1 MEFWYYSAL
10 KLSRRERNMK
20 TFLTAFLLLCSSV
33 ALAGERPAPA
43 PIECR
48 LDVSLDIPR
57 SLIRGRLI
65 IPVSAGKAMTFH
77 TGQLVVGRV
86 TLNGKDIPAPVREG
100 GLDITPSED
109 GLMEVRYEG
118 VFKGGL
124 PQGDRNFGVV
134 SSTIDDRGI
143 SLTGTWYPQPSGLVR
158 WKLTALLPAGYEA
171 VSEADRIVK
180 VTKDGGTEFAFD
192 FPHPVDSLSLVA
204 TDRYEVIQDRFGDR
218 ELYAYFFKEDRELAK
233 TYLQYAKKY
242 FELYEKMLTP
252 YPYKRFSIVEN
263 FLPTGYSMPAFT
275 LLGQDVVRLPFIV
288 ETSLGH
294 EILHQWFGNS
304 VYGEREK
311 GNWEEGLT
319 TYLADHWYEEQKG
332 KGWEYRKQLLVN
344 YGAYVNSSN
353 EFPLSGFRSR
363 TDLPSRS
370 IGYGKAAMVF
380 HLLRT
385 MTGDDTF
392 FGALKDLIGQRQF
405 TAASWDDIKDVFVKR
420 SGRELSPFFH
430 QWLKEKGL
438 VDIRVE
444 SSSVRRKGEKFEL
457 TMHVVRKNSTVAVDL
472 PLTLLFL
479 QGSEKKM
486 SVTLD
491 AERKEI
497 TLLVDEEPAYV
508 VFDRDYDLP
517 RSLTGDEMPPVVAR
531 LLGDERPV
539 IVVEEAGV
547 PVYQS
552 VIVGFAREQAQN
564 NEKKE
569 EGAGNRLTDADLKA
583 SSVVVLGADNPLVNR
598 LFGAVPAPAAGF
610 SLEVRTNPWNAGKV
624 VGIFNARSAE
634 EAGAAFPKIAHYGKY
649 SSLAFDKG
657 RNIDKKISTAER
669 GIIVPFRGEPS
680 VVDLSLMKKLFNVT
694 EAAAA
699 KKIIY
704 LGEYHDRFS
713 HHNIELQIIRE
724 LHKKDPRLA
733 IGMEMFQRPFQNTL
747 DDYVSGAIDEREFL
761 NRSEYFE
768 RWGFDYNLYKPILDF
783 ARRERVPV
791 VALNIR
797 KEITEKVSKES
808 MDALTD
814 DERKELPR
822 ETDFAD
828 EDYRHRIR
836 EAFDQHKGQGEM
848 NFDFFLQA
856 QVLWDETMAES
867 IDEYLKKNPDRRIA
881 VIAGSGHLVYGNG
894 IPKRTFRRNNLPYII
909 ILNDADIEP
918 DIADFIIFPQP
929 LNGMTAPRLLVT
941 FKEDKGRFVINDFVQ
956 ESPAKAAG
964 LRSGDVIVSLDGVPA
979 TSLRNIK
986 AALFYKDKGD
996 IMKIKAIRKRFLL
1009 GEKEMEFEVKL

>member
-1 MEFWYYSAL
+1 
-10 KLSRRERNMK
+10 MK
-20 TFLTAFLLLCSSV
+20 TLLTAFLMLCSSV
-33 ALAGERPAPA
+33 AFAGERPAPA

-48 LDVSLDIPR
+48 LDVSLDISR

-65 IPVSAGKAMTFH
+65 TPVSAGKAMTFH
-77 TGQLVVGRV
+77 TGELVVGRV
-86 TLNGKDIPAPVREG
+86 TLNGKDISASVRAG
-100 GLDITPSED
+100 VLDIKPPED
-109 GLMEVRYEG
+109 GLLEVRYEG

-143 SLTGTWYPQPSGLVR
+143 SLTGTWYPQPSGLTR
-158 WKLTALLPAGYEA
+158 WKLTALLPVGYEA

-180 VTKDGGTEFAFD
+180 VTKDGGTEFTFD

-353 EFPLSGFRSR
+353 EFPLSEFRSR

-385 MTGDDTF
+385 LTGDETF

-405 TAASWDDIKDVFVKR
+405 TAVSWDDIKDVFVKR
-420 SGRELSPFFH
+420 SGRDLAPFFR
-430 QWLKEKGL
+430 QWLEEKGL
-438 VDIRVE
+438 PEVRVE
-444 SSSVRRKGEKFEL
+444 SAVARRKGDQFEV
-457 TMHVVRKNSTVAVDL
+457 TIGVTRKGGSLAIDL
-472 PLTLLFL
+472 PVTVLFLHGNEKKQTVLLDADKKELTLLL
-479 QGSEKKM
+479 
-486 SVTLD
+486 
-491 AERKEI
+491 
-497 TLLVDEEPAYV
+497 DEEPAYV
-508 VFDRDYDLP
+508 VLDRDYDMA
-517 RSLTGDEMPPVVAR
+517 RKLTPDEMPPVIAR
-531 LLGDERPV
+531 LFGDDKPV
-539 IVVEEAGV
+539 IAVQERDLAT
-547 PVYQS
+547 YQA
-552 VIVGFAREQAQN
+552 VIVGLA
-564 NEKKE
+564 KPGDGTSKE
-569 EGAGNRLTDADLKA
+569 EGTGKRLTDAVLKE
-583 SSVVVLGADNPLVNR
+583 STVVILGADNPLVNR
-598 LFGAVPAPAAGF
+598 LFGSLPAPKTGF
-610 SLEVRTNPWNAGKV
+610 SIEMRRNPWNAERTV
-624 VGIFNARSAE
+624 AIIHATSAA
-634 EAGAAFPKIAHYGKY
+634 EAEAAFPKLVHYGKY
-649 SSLAFDKG
+649 SSLLFDAGKNREKTIALSG
-657 RNIDKKISTAER
+657 R
-669 GIIVPFRGEPS
+669 GIMIELRSEPA
-680 VVDLSLMKKLFNVT
+680 VLDLSLTRKLSNLID
-694 EAAAA
+694 AAVP
-699 KKIIY
+699 KRIVY

-713 HHNIELQIIRE
+713 HHAIQLQIIQE
-724 LHKKDPRLA
+724 LHKRNGKLA
-733 IGMEMFQRPFQNTL
+733 IGMEMFQRPFQTTL
-747 DDYVSGAIDEREFL
+747 DKYIDGSIDEREFL
-761 NRSEYFE
+761 KRAEYFK

-783 ARRERVPV
+783 ARREKVPV
-791 VALNIR
+791 VALNLR
-797 KEITEKVSKES
+797 KEITEKVSKDG

-814 DERKELPR
+814 DERKELPA
-822 ETDFAD
+822 ETDFSD
-828 EDYRHRIR
+828 EEYRRRIKQ
-836 EAFDQHKGQGEM
+836 AFDQHKSKDEKD
-848 NFDFFLQA
+848 FDFFLQA

-867 IDEYLKKNPDRRIA
+867 IDQYIRKNPDRQMA
-881 VIAGSGHLVYGNG
+881 VVAGGGHVAYGTG
-894 IPKRTFRRNNLPYII
+894 IPKRVFRRNGFSYIT
-909 ILNDADIEP
+909 ILNDGDVEQ

-929 LNGMTAPRLLVT
+929 LEGETAPKLMATFQEGRERLL
-941 FKEDKGRFVINDFVQ
+941 FKDFVND
-956 ESPAKAAG
+956 SPAKAAG
-964 LRSGDVIVSLDGVPA
+964 IRADDVLVSLDGMTVQ
-979 TSLRNIK
+979 TINDVRV
-986 AALFYKDKGD
+986 ALFYKDKGD
-996 IMKIKAIRKRFLL
+996 IMKIKVIRKRFLL